1 MSLNKGKIALII
13 PTLKQGGAERVISE
27 LANTFYNE
35 GYSVLLILLSQG
47 TEDFYELNSGIL
59 IYRLKF
65 EGGHIRQ
72 KVLSLTSSLFN
83 LRSIILKENP
93 DAVLSFGDKYNVY
106 TLLATKFLKTK
117 IFISDRSNPK
127 RKIPR
132 STEILRKYLY
142 KYATGIIAQTAL
154 AKEILEQKT
163 NSKNIR
169 IIPNPLKEI
178 KKYPGIERE
187 KIILNVGRLVP
198 QKGQTYLLEAF
209 SKIKDKSWR
218 LVLLGSGPLLDALQK
233 QAIELGIQDSVSF
246 PGAVKNVDEWLARA
260 SIFAFPSISE
270 GFPNALIEA
279 MGAGLPCVSF
289 DCDAGPGEII
299 KDGENGILLPVQ
311 DTEAL
316 SKAIDTLVSDP
327 HLRHELGRNAE
338 QTVQQFSIN
347 AISEQYLNFFSGKLH

>member
-1 MSLNKGKIALII
+1 MSSSKIKIALII

-27 LANTFYNE
+27 LANAFYSK
-35 GYSVLLILLSQG
+35 GHTVLLVLLSQAI
-47 TEDFYELNSGIL
+47 EDFYELNSGIQV
-59 IYRLKF
+59 YRLQF

-117 IFISDRSNPK
+117 VFISDRSNPK

-132 STEILRKYLY
+132 STEILRKHLY

-169 IIPNPLKEI
+169 VIPNPLKEI

-218 LVLLGSGPLLDALQK
+218 LVLLGNGPLLDALQK

-270 GFPNALIEA
+270 GFPNALVEA

-289 DCDAGPGEII
+289 DCDAGPAELINN
-299 KDGENGILLPVQ
+299 GENGFLLPVK
-311 DTEAL
+311 DINAL
-316 SKAIDTLVSDP
+316 SDTLEELASDP
-327 HLRHELGRNAE
+327 ELRKKLGANAE
-338 QTVQQFSIN
+338 LSAQRFSIDI
-347 AISEQYLNFFSGKLH
+347 ISTKYLDFFSGNPV